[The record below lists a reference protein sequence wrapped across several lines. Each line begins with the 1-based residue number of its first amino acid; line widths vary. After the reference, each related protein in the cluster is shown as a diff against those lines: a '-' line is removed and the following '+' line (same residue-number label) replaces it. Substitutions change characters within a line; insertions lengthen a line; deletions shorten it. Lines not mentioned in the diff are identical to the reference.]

1 MSYPSLG
8 ESYDRKNNIYRKNY
22 IVVDGGFKIASFIDG
37 ERNEN
42 FIPLDYTTLEKRV
55 DYFELFFKYS
65 PNREAFEARKGGWF
79 RSLIDG
85 GNYDHV
91 MHDKLFQES
100 EKEKRSKISV
110 AEKKATEKRIS
121 VTLSERF
128 KSLQVK
134 FPLSRDDDNLIRQAL
149 LHIRD
154 ESHRRILS
162 KHIALRKGDIIY
174 LVVSSLAMR
183 SYVDKNSYDALFA
196 RSCSVSDTSFRFLE
210 MSEDKAE
217 DLENFGEEVDLNT
230 DVFYTPQDYE
240 DDVSMDDVLNP
251 NINESS
257 LKDENRFDK
266 EEDEDHLS
274 SFRSFYE
281 QFCKADVMMA
291 NLLIR
296 PMISKFSESDKHIV
310 SRSFAGG
317 VFTPNPEVEAVLRTH
332 FEKPESLF

>member
-1 MSYPSLG
+1 
-8 ESYDRKNNIYRKNY
+8 
-22 IVVDGGFKIASFIDG
+22 
-37 ERNEN
+37 
-42 FIPLDYTTLEKRV
+42 
-55 DYFELFFKYS
+55 
-65 PNREAFEARKGGWF
+65 
-79 RSLIDG
+79 
-85 GNYDHV
+85 
-91 MHDKLFQES
+91 
-100 EKEKRSKISV
+100 
-110 AEKKATEKRIS
+110 
-121 VTLSERF
+121 
-128 KSLQVK
+128 
-134 FPLSRDDDNLIRQAL
+134 
-149 LHIRD
+149 
-154 ESHRRILS
+154 
-162 KHIALRKGDIIY
+162 
-174 LVVSSLAMR
+174 
-183 SYVDKNSYDALFA
+183 
-196 RSCSVSDTSFRFLE
+196 